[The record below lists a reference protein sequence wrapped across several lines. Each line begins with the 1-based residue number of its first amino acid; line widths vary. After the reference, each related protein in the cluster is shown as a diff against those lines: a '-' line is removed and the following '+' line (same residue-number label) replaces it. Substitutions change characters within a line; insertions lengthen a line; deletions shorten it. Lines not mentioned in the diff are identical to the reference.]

1 MASPLRPGLRTI
13 LLAKPGRPGPV
24 CLLSLTDRPSLTPPR
39 PPGGTMKLGRLLARA
54 AIGGLFSGHG
64 TQKLPG
70 WFDGPG
76 IDGATKMMG
85 SLELR
90 PARRNALLAS
100 ASEAAGGAMLAA
112 GFLTPV
118 AAASLIGTMVTA
130 IRTVHWKN
138 GLWNSAGGYE
148 FNLALI
154 ASTLAIVDGGPGP
167 LSLDR
172 TLGIHDTG
180 WQWALGAL
188 AAGAA
193 GSTLVVE
200 AGRRHSPPAP

>member
-1 MASPLRPGLRTI
+1 MASPLRPGLSTI

-24 CLLSLTDRPSLTPPR
+24 CLRSLTDRPSLTPPR

-54 AIGGLFSGHG
+54 VIGGLFIGHG
-64 TQKLPG
+64 GQKLFG

-76 IDGATKMMG
+76 IDGATKMMD

-90 PARRNALLAS
+90 PARRSALAAS
-100 ASEAAGGAMLAA
+100 VSETAGGAMLAA

-118 AAASLIGTMVTA
+118 AATALIGTMITA
-130 IRTVHWKN
+130 IRTVHFKN

-154 ASTLAIVDGGPGP
+154 AAILAIVDGGPGP
-167 LSLDR
+167 
-172 TLGIHDTG
+172 
-180 WQWALGAL
+180 
-188 AAGAA
+188 
-193 GSTLVVE
+193 
-200 AGRRHSPPAP
+200 P